1 VVGKGHLGE
10 FADTETDVPV
20 IATTSEMLSTGVDLP
35 TVRNIVLFRTVGS
48 MALFKQ
54 MIGRGTRLFLDE
66 DKYSFEIIDYS
77 GATALFEDPEFDG
90 PPERVVEEVID
101 DEGEV
106 VDDMVVEEP
115 EPHFDDED
123 AGDQSIDPDDL
134 GIELRA
140 KFYVGDAEVWVTA
153 EAIYQLDP
161 ETDRLRLVE
170 YRDFVTDMVRSLFPD
185 PKALRSRWVSR
196 VGRQDVLDELAK
208 LGIDATELADRT
220 GLVEADPLDVLVHL
234 AWNQPL
240 ATRIDRARRVRKEHV
255 DFFDEYRP
263 EAREVL
269 TRLLDKY
276 AEHGI
281 GQLDDL
287 AVLEVP
293 PISVLGSPTDIAARF
308 GSSQALRDAV
318 NKLGELLYVA

>member
-1 VVGKGHLGE
+1 
-10 FADTETDVPV
+10 
-20 IATTSEMLSTGVDLP
+20 
-35 TVRNIVLFRTVGS
+35 

-106 VDDMVVEEP
+106 VDDTVVEEP

-208 LGIDATELADRT
+208 RGIDAAELADRT

-234 AWNQPL
+234 A
-240 ATRIDRARRVRKEHV
+240 
-255 DFFDEYRP
+255 
-263 EAREVL
+263 
-269 TRLLDKY
+269 
-276 AEHGI
+276 
-281 GQLDDL
+281 
-287 AVLEVP
+287 
-293 PISVLGSPTDIAARF
+293 
-308 GSSQALRDAV
+308 
-318 NKLGELLYVA
+318 